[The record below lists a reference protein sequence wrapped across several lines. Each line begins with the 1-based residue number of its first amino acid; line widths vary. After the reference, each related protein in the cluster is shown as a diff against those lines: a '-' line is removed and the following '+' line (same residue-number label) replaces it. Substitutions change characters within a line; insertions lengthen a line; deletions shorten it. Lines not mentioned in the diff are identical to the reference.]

1 MYRTHTS
8 QVTMRILF
16 QWHSDS
22 VPHPTI
28 SLWENFYDGT
38 PLTVAGQ
45 FRILTGF
52 PTCLS
57 ALQNLLYFFI
67 FYHQI
72 LIKSIICLYNFFI
85 SQYGYWR
92 IISCIIIIA
101 SWIFTVADCR
111 VTLYVLLHKVKTE
124 WAIPLCIMPAL
135 PKNIYCRRYRSYLPY
150 HRLSASDQSLL
161 RIP

>member
-85 SQYGYWR
+85 SQYGYWW

-111 VTLYVLLHKVKTE
+111 VTLYVLLHNTISLKDGAE
-124 WAIPLCIMPAL
+124 NIPNSIFQFSLSRLFI
-135 PKNIYCRRYRSYLPY
+135 KNLDSFCFF
-150 HRLSASDQSLL
+150 
-161 RIP
+161 IPCFYI